1 MKHARIPA
9 VLLAL
14 LCLASLLLG
23 CGIQIPVTV
32 SDLYGTPE
40 PSPSPNPDAIT
51 PSLAPGVYDTFQQLT
66 LSAGGRQIYY
76 TTALIDPTPAMI
88 AAYHEEGPAAA
99 PYLIPYD
106 GSIQTTF
113 YGRTEIRALAQ
124 NNGGGFGELY
134 TFVYDIV
141 PADDRILWWEDPII
155 EAGIRAWLGRPTGDI
170 YRHEL
175 NGIERMAIVGGSVLF
190 NDEALQIHYNN
201 FQDCLILHDEVYTAE
216 PGTLGT
222 LADIGNCAGLKELM
236 IFHNGIASLRGVERL
251 APLTELMGLQLRE
264 TNVADLGP
272 IGCLSGL
279 EGLAISYS
287 PLRDVAP
294 ILSLARL
301 ESFSA
306 SFTAI
311 DDISPLADCGWLK
324 SLMITDSPVT
334 DLRPLNELTQL
345 EALYINCLPARLGDI
360 RATFPYL
367 MQLYIDETQ
376 YDAGIINSA
385 FPILLDL
392 GIFFE
397 GKPQIDVRKI
407 TRVNPS
413 CRVLYIYDT
422 TAQELNPEASFLERF
437 AGWSAHVHR

>member
-1 MKHARIPA
+1 MKHTRMLAW
-9 VLLAL
+9 LLAL
-14 LCLASLLLG
+14 LLLAPLFAG
-23 CGIQIPVTV
+23 CGQTIPVFAT
-32 SDLYGTPE
+32 DLYDTPE
-40 PSPSPNPDAIT
+40 PSHSPDPDAIT
-51 PSLAPGVYDTFQQLT
+51 ASVEPGVYNTFQELS
-66 LSAGGRQIYY
+66 LSAGNRPIYY

-88 AAYHEEGPAAA
+88 AAYHKDGPAAA

-106 GSIQTTF
+106 GSIKTTF

-124 NNGGGFGELY
+124 NSGGGFSELY

-155 EAGIRAWLGRPTGDI
+155 EAGIRAWLGRPAGDI

-175 NGIERMAIVGGSVLF
+175 NGVERMAIVGKSVLF
-190 NDEALQIHYNN
+190 NDEALQIHYDN
-201 FQDCLILHDEVYTAE
+201 FQDCLILHDEVYMPQA
-216 PGTLGT
+216 GSLST

-236 IFHNGIASLRGVERL
+236 IFYNGISSLRGVERL
-251 APLTELMGLQLRE
+251 ASLTALMGLQLRE
-264 TNVADLGP
+264 TNIADLQP
-272 IGCLSGL
+272 IGCLSEL
-279 EGLAISYS
+279 RGLAIAYS

-294 ILSLARL
+294 ILSLPRL

-306 SFTAI
+306 SFT
-311 DDISPLADCGWLK
+311 DISDLSPLADCGWLK
-324 SLMITDSPVT
+324 SLMITDSPVG
-334 DLRPLNELTQL
+334 DLQPLNALTQL

-360 RATFPYL
+360 RAVFPYL

-376 YDAGIINSA
+376 YDAGIIHSA
-385 FPILLDL
+385 FPVLLDL

-407 TRVNPS
+407 TRANPD
-413 CRVLYIYDT
+413 CRVIYIFDT
-422 TAQELNPEASFLERF
+422 TAQELDPAAPFLKRF